1 MKISVRTTGFKELD
15 AALAQLPKAAAKRT
29 LQRTLL
35 KAGQPIADAA
45 KANAPR
51 DTGELADSIAVSTRI
66 RNNAGRAEFAA
77 VMRSGGSRS
86 EARGAMIAA
95 RKATAG
101 QGSFAMTFVGPA
113 KPAMKGKAAKAAAIK
128 RIVMEFGSVKR
139 NIAPRPYMRPAWDTK
154 QGEALDIIKRELGNE
169 IIATARRLGKNKRQS
184 AQVKFG
190 ASMAALMAHEAGA

>member
-35 KAGQPIADAA
+35 KAGQPIADEATA
-45 KANAPR
+45 LAPR
-51 DTGELADSIAVSTRI
+51 DTGELAGSLAVSTRI
-66 RNNAGRAEFAA
+66 ANNVGKAEFAA
-77 VMRSGGSRS
+77 VMRAGGTRS

-95 RKATAG
+95 RRASAG
-101 QGSFAMTFVGPA
+101 EGSFAMAFVGPEKA
-113 KPAMKGKAAKAAAIK
+113 KTKAAAIK

-139 NIAPRPYMRPAWDTK
+139 NIARRPYTRPAWDTK
-154 QGEALDIIKRELGNE
+154 QGEALDIVKWELGNE
-169 IIATARRLGKNKRQS
+169 IIATARRLGRSKRQT

>member
-1 MKISVRTTGFKELD
+1 MRVSVTATGFKELD

-29 LQRTLL
+29 LQRTLV
-35 KAGQPIADAA
+35 KAGQPIADEATA
-45 KANAPR
+45 LAPR
-51 DTGELADSIAVSTRI
+51 DTGELAGSLAVSTRI
-66 RNNAGRAEFAA
+66 ANNVGKAEFAA
-77 VMRSGGSRS
+77 VMRAGGTRS

-95 RKATAG
+95 RRASAG
-101 QGSFAMTFVGPA
+101 EGSFAMAFVGPEKA
-113 KPAMKGKAAKAAAIK
+113 KTKAAAIK

-154 QGEALDIIKRELGNE
+154 QGEALDIVKRELGNE
-169 IIATARRLGKNKRQS
+169 IIATARRLGRSKRQS